1 MMDSLIPLVSSTALL
16 LISSLVMAKFIY
28 RKFHNQGE
36 PIQKQLHSLS
46 LFYSVGTVTLG
57 LNIIELLSSV
67 LMFGALTTLATEAL
81 SYLLLLLTKG
91 IYIAIYLIM
100 AISFTIIGW
109 KKAKVF
115 PIFSC
120 CCCCCCLHSKVRHK
134 LIHSL
139 IFVSV
144 SSFALSLLISIC
156 PTLLLIFVY
165 PIEIIS
171 LLLFIGTSLF
181 CMILTFAIL
190 ISLDMIKE
198 RVKAASK
205 VPSQVNALM
214 KPYALRFSRRL
225 LYILP
230 CFAFIILMF
239 VYIKLLT
246 KTDYTGSSKILQAIS
261 SLSPSLGLGA
271 VGYYAR
277 RWLKYFHEQHS
288 EELTSTAEMDDAKDT
303 ELTLA
308 GDTQSEDK
316 KQGNAETEL
325 SDNNSKDDDG
335 ESTQLLVTVEVEESN
350 V

>member
-1 MMDSLIPLVSSTALL
+1 MIYSLAPLVLSTALL
-16 LISSLVMAKFIY
+16 LISSLVTARFIE
-28 RKFHNQGE
+28 RKFHSQSE
-36 PIQKQLHSLS
+36 SIQKRLHSLS
-46 LFYSVGTVTLG
+46 LFYSVGIVTLG
-57 LNIIELLSSV
+57 LNVTELVFSMWIFGVFTEKASEFSLLLS
-67 LMFGALTTLATEAL
+67 
-81 SYLLLLLTKG
+81 TKG
-91 IYIAIYLIM
+91 IYIMIYPIM

-181 CMILTFAIL
+181 CTILTFAIL

-198 RVKAASK
+198 RVKATSK
-205 VPSQVNALM
+205 VPSQVNKLM
-214 KPYALRFSRRL
+214 NIYALRFSRRL

-246 KTDYTGSSKILQAIS
+246 KTNYTGSSKILQAIS

-288 EELTSTAEMDDAKDT
+288 KELTSTAEMDDAKDT
-303 ELTLA
+303 ELTLV

-325 SDNNSKDDDG
+325 SANNSKDDDD

>member
-1 MMDSLIPLVSSTALL
+1 MT
-16 LISSLVMAKFIY
+16 
-28 RKFHNQGE
+28 
-36 PIQKQLHSLS
+36 
-46 LFYSVGTVTLG
+46 
-57 LNIIELLSSV
+57 
-67 LMFGALTTLATEAL
+67 
-81 SYLLLLLTKG
+81 
-91 IYIAIYLIM
+91 
-100 AISFTIIGW
+100 ISFAIIGW

-115 PIFSC
+115 PTFSC

-134 LIHSL
+134 LIHFL
-139 IFVSV
+139 IFASV
-144 SSFALSLLISIC
+144 SSFALSLVISIC

-181 CMILTFAIL
+181 CTIFLFAIL

-198 RVKAASK
+198 RVKATSK
-205 VPSQVNALM
+205 VPSQVNKLM

-239 VYIKLLT
+239 VYIRLLT

-288 EELTSTAEMDDAKDT
+288 EELTSTVEMDDTKDT
-303 ELTLA
+303 ELTLV

-316 KQGNAETEL
+316 KQGNTETEL
-325 SDNNSKDDDG
+325 SANNSKDDDG
-335 ESTQLLVTVEVEESN
+335 ESTQLLVTVDVEKSN